1 MLMCVL
7 IGVYWYRILSWLAS
21 ARRKSAGDGAGKQEE
36 GRTTTPHA
44 TDQCRKKGKPI
55 KTLKVIKNG
64 KGRKKEGEESF
75 LGSERAFSS
84 VSFCKQKRRKTQTI
98 QNSTF
103 WIQPL
108 DWTLNIE
115 HCFTT
120 YSILQYWTLNKINQ
134 YSSESEH
141 QLNVWNRVDNN
152 NIIQQ

>member
-1 MLMCVL
+1 MCIDTVSYL
-7 IGVYWYRILSWLAS
+7 DLQAQDGRP
-21 ARRKSAGDGAGKQEE
+21 KSAGKQEE

-44 TDQCRKKGKPI
+44 TDQCRKKEKPI

-103 WIQPL
+103 
-108 DWTLNIE
+108 
-115 HCFTT
+115 
-120 YSILQYWTLNKINQ
+120 
-134 YSSESEH
+134 
-141 QLNVWNRVDNN
+141 
-152 NIIQQ
+152 